1 MFKNHKIFPILFL
14 LFSCKSMSNVQL
26 YDEVG
31 LLVDPYESFQYK
43 NIFSDSQST
52 GVWGKS
58 NSCKEISFDTL
69 NNYIGSDHLHVAW
82 NKKEECKWLGFGFK
96 WGNFQSKNLKPLI
109 NSSAIQFRI
118 RCDSG
123 EFYKVPMFFA
133 LVDYAEKQCF
143 SKINL
148 LNISGGIIDQEWRK
162 VLIPLSTFK
171 FQKKGVNISNIKELR
186 IQLQNKVDFHLD
198 DIKIVRHQHN
208 YQYAEEIFSH
218 KFSNQPIS
226 LGTEKKYWWGVDENY
241 SSNFK
246 FNLSTSNDEIVKL
259 INDNNT
265 LPELDVSLSLLVNYN
280 LTSSDYKWNSFG
292 FPFNKWEMAN
302 LSDIYSTSALNFYVR
317 GNVPKIQITLI
328 SYSGKKRR
336 ISKMINENNI
346 RNIDEDFQM
355 ITIPFKSFKDFEY
368 VNWSSMKELRFK
380 ILETSKFEM
389 GDFKIVEFRG
399 NPNKPSKWLKL

>member
-1 MFKNHKIFPILFL
+1 MYKIYIIVIIFL
-14 LFSCKSMSNVQL
+14 LHPSCNSIRDVQL
-26 YDEVG
+26 YDEVK
-31 LLVDPYESFQYK
+31 LPSDPYDSFQFK
-43 NIFSDSQST
+43 NIFSDSHST

-69 NNYIGSDHLHVAW
+69 NNYMGSDHLHVVW
-82 NKKEECKWLGFGFK
+82 DKKEDCKWLGFGFK
-96 WGNFQSKNLKPLI
+96 WGNFQSKNLKPII
-109 NSSAIQFRI
+109 NSTAIQFRI

-143 SKINL
+143 SKLNL
-148 LNISGGIIDQEWRK
+148 LNIDGSKIDQQWRK

-171 FQKKGVNISNIKELR
+171 YEKKGVNISNIKELR
-186 IQLQNKVDFHLD
+186 IQLQNKGDFHLD
-198 DIKIVRHQHN
+198 DIKIVPHQHN
-208 YQYAEEIFSH
+208 YHYAEEIFSH
-218 KFSNQPIS
+218 KFINQPIS
-226 LGTEKKYWWGVDENY
+226 LGAEKKYWWGVDENY

-246 FNLSTSNDEIVKL
+246 FNLSTSNDEVNKL
-259 INDNNT
+259 NSNNNT

-280 LTSSDYKWNSFG
+280 LKSNDYKWNSFG
-292 FPFNKWEMAN
+292 FPFYKWEMAD
-302 LSDIYSTSALNFYVR
+302 LSDIFSSSALNFYVR

-328 SYSGKKRR
+328 SYTGKKRR
-336 ISKMINENNI
+336 ISKMINEDNI
-346 RNIDEDFQM
+346 RDINEGYQLV
-355 ITIPFKSFKDFEY
+355 TIPFKSFKDFEY
-368 VNWSSMKELRFK
+368 VDWSNMKEMRFK